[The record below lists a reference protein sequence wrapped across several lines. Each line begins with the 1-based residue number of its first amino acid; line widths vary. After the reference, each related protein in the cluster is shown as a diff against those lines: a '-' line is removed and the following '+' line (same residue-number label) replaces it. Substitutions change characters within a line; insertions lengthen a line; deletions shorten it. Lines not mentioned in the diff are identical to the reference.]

1 MSIPPPSTAAARLT
15 ARVAALAAGAV
26 AAATPLIAA
35 ADETPHYADPASRV
49 LGLPGD
55 SVTIGF
61 ATVGGLLALFALV
74 AVGYLYRRERHLDWE
89 FQKPDAPHGDT
100 HH

>member
-1 MSIPPPSTAAARLT
+1 MSIPTPSAAIARLAARSS
-15 ARVAALAAGAV
+15 ALAAGAV
-26 AAATPLIAA
+26 FAAGPMAA
-35 ADETPHYADPASRV
+35 LADETPHYADPVSRG

-55 SVTIGF
+55 SVMIGF
-61 ATVGGLLALFALV
+61 ATVGGLLAFLALV

-89 FQKPDAPHGDT
+89 FQKPDAPHGDA